1 MATALA
7 SRRCSCPVLTAEERW
22 SSLKRSGRISGSVDV
37 NDPNLVLLLSTAFI
51 AYILTRKAC
60 LRPLPSRPRHQ
71 IMRIRGH
78 CWMSVDGCAL
88 HLDDV
93 DASVA
98 ACRRLGTNSE
108 ARFAFRLSR
117 GLCFQRWVVHLA
129 QIFGAVLVG
138 ITRHAG
144 DAFQK
149 RSLYPLDTTAGSVG

>member
-1 MATALA
+1 
-7 SRRCSCPVLTAEERW
+7 
-22 SSLKRSGRISGSVDV
+22 
-37 NDPNLVLLLSTAFI
+37 
-51 AYILTRKAC
+51 
-60 LRPLPSRPRHQ
+60 
-71 IMRIRGH
+71 
-78 CWMSVDGCAL
+78 MSVDGCAL